1 MGIAETA
8 GQGTFA
14 VMLAPAQGRSKTA
27 MSLVIICLAITATL
41 MVSLHSSEEPEEV
54 RMTMDDFLAGEVANM
69 AKIDDAR
76 SQKARQAQ
84 QAKKAKALRKAS
96 KKASGDGRPSLMTMS
111 RGDLSKLKS
120 SDAYKDRME
129 DEDNFAD
136 VSDSELA
143 MPSVT
148 KQGEVSMFQDHH
160 EESSEARAL
169 NRLLN
174 GNRKKKRKTELDSFQ
189 ASLLG
194 EKIAPKKPKH
204 TKPQVHLSRL
214 LEPRSTRTARPARPR
229 RTHQTAKMKKRRK
242 QQEQHKRKEAKKV
255 NSFREHMKSFWAKT
269 HAADPNRKP
278 KLVPKPAPKKKVE
291 CKPPM
296 CLPRGHHYEHG
307 KVQHGH
313 KAVITALEQA
323 YPVSKPKP
331 KKPVSIWD
339 RDDTFSPIET
349 TAQDVLISNAVP
361 KLNIQHKHKKVVKKR
376 MSLED
381 LVGELASKD
390 KTPPNQL
397 KKKKKKVAKK
407 VEEENPWEQDHFARR
422 MSNTW
427 QKENAMRTMKMALLN
442 AEHHNANDLARKMAP
457 TLNRHERIAQKS
469 AMLKRNLKAQS
480 IHRVKKQFDRDFARR
495 QQAAKVA
502 AFKKMQQK
510 KRMQRQRAKKAK
522 VVEAK
527 ATKVAA
533 DAVETAFAN
542 VFDESWQKN
551 APNMGL
557 NIPHGP
563 KA

>member
-1 MGIAETA
+1 MGDRSTTA

-54 RMTMDDFLAGEVANM
+54 VRMTMDDFLAGEVANM
-69 AKIDDAR
+69 AKIDDANAR
-76 SQKARQAQ
+76 KQKAQNALKE
-84 QAKKAKALRKAS
+84 KKAAALH

-120 SDAYKDRME
+120 SDAYKARME
-129 DEDNFAD
+129 DEDNIAD

-160 EESSEARAL
+160 KESSEAREL

-174 GNRKKKRKTELDSFQ
+174 GNGKKKQKSGELDSFQ

-204 TKPQVHLSRL
+204 VRPRVHLSRL
-214 LEPRSTRTARPARPR
+214 LEPRSTARPR
-229 RTHQTAKMKKRRK
+229 RTHHKVATAKMKKHRK
-242 QQEQHKRKEAKKV
+242 QQEQHKRKEAKKMNV
-255 NSFREHMKSFWAKT
+255 FREHMKSFWAKT
-269 HAADPNRKP
+269 HAADPNRNPKP
-278 KLVPKPAPKKKVE
+278 VPKPAPKKKVE

-349 TAQDVLISNAVP
+349 TAQDVLISDAVP
-361 KLNIQHKHKKVVKKR
+361 KLHISRKRKKVVKKR

-390 KTPPNQL
+390 TTPPDL
-397 KKKKKKVAKK
+397 LLEKKKKKKVAK
-407 VEEENPWEQDHFARR
+407 VQEEEDPWEQDHFARR

-442 AEHHNANDLARKMAP
+442 AEHSNANNLARKMAP
-457 TLNRHERIAQKS
+457 TLNRHERIVQKS
-469 AMLKRNLKAQS
+469 AMLKRDLKARS
-480 IHRVKKQFDRDFARR
+480 VHRVKKQFDRAFVRR
-495 QQAAKVA
+495 QQAAKAA
-502 AFKKMQQK
+502 AFKKMQQR
-510 KRMQRQRAKKAK
+510 KRMQ
-522 VVEAK
+522 
-527 ATKVAA
+527 
-533 DAVETAFAN
+533 
-542 VFDESWQKN
+542 
-551 APNMGL
+551 
-557 NIPHGP
+557 
-563 KA
+563 